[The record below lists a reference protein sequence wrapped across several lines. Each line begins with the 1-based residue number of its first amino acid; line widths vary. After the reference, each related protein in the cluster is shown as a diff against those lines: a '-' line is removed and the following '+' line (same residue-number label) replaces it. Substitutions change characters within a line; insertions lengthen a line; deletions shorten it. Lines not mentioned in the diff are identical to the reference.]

1 MKKLFVKLDLTGIPN
16 RKVAKNEKY
25 LLANEQEQFV
35 VDKLRIIYPHVEWYT
50 TTEFMGVMNPEQ
62 NRILGDIIGI
72 KKNKGNM
79 KPDIFIDLKVCEYG
93 TKSYFVGSITIDSIA
108 GFCYKQNGHYYI
120 CSNADGSDFI
130 VVDCKDIHNLLY
142 NKTTKCL
149 RESFFHTYHDSK
161 YNKFIDR
168 FIHQKKLEGVSGKD
182 YIPGHILRR
191 YDKRKG
197 EV

>member
-1 MKKLFVKLDLTGIPN
+1 MFVKLYLKGIPN
-16 RKVAKNEKY
+16 RKVEARNRY
-25 LLANEQEQFV
+25 QLANEQEQFV

-50 TTEFMGVMNPEQ
+50 TTEYMGAMNPEH
-62 NRILGDIIGI
+62 NRILGDLIGI

-93 TKSYFVGSITIDSIA
+93 VDLLFVGSITIDSIS
-108 GFCYKQNGHYYI
+108 GFAYKQKGHYYI

-130 VVDCKDIHNLLY
+130 VVDCKDIYNLLY

-149 RESFFHTYHDSK
+149 RESYWHKYPK
-161 YNKFIDR
+161 PEYNKFIDR
-168 FIHQKKLEGVSGKD
+168 FIHQKKFEGVSGKD
-182 YIPGHILRR
+182 YIPGHILRK